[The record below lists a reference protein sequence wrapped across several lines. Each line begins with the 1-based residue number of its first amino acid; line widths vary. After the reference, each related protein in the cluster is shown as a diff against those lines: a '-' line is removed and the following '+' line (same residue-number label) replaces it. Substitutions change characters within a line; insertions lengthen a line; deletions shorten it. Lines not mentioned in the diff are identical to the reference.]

1 MNVPIKVA
9 LIGAGRIGQEHAK
22 NLASFPNVEVAVICD
37 PIIASA
43 ERVRPLARAGR
54 VTDNVEDALKSPGVQ
69 AVVICTPTDTHADL
83 IEAAAHAGKAVFCE
97 KPVALDLD
105 RTRQA
110 LKAVEEKGAPFQIG
124 FQRRFDTGYAEAKR
138 RLDSGELGRIDQFRA
153 VGRDPAP
160 PPREYLAKSGGIF
173 IDQAI
178 HDFDIAR
185 FLGGE
190 IEEVSAWGAA
200 RFDENVAAL
209 GDIDTATTLLRFES
223 GALGVIENS
232 RKAVYGYDIVTEI
245 FGEHGKIVIQAEPK
259 TPIRQYS
266 EKGYQLDHYFFFMD
280 RFQAAFRA
288 ELESFFKHLSDGS
301 NISPSAYD
309 ALESLKISVAATKSW
324 KEGRPVKIS
333 EVS

>member
-1 MNVPIKVA
+1 MNETIKVA

-22 NLASFPNVEVAVICD
+22 NLASYPNVEVAVVCD
-37 PIIASA
+37 PIIAAA
-43 ERVRPLARAGR
+43 ERVKPLARADR
-54 VTDNVEDALKSPGVQ
+54 VTDKVEEALNLPGVQ

-97 KPVALDLD
+97 KPVALDLQ
-105 RTRQA
+105 RTQQA
-110 LKAVEEKGAPFQIG
+110 LKAVKENRVPFQIG

-190 IEEVSAWGAA
+190 IEEVSAWGAV
-200 RFDENVAAL
+200 RFDENVAAI
-209 GDIDTATTLLRFES
+209 GDVDTATTLLRFKN
-223 GALGVIENS
+223 GALGVPVMPLQK
-232 RKAVYGYDIVTEI
+232 RKSMRGTLA
-245 FGEHGKIVIQAEPK
+245 
-259 TPIRQYS
+259 
-266 EKGYQLDHYFFFMD
+266 
-280 RFQAAFRA
+280 
-288 ELESFFKHLSDGS
+288 
-301 NISPSAYD
+301 
-309 ALESLKISVAATKSW
+309 SLKPL
-324 KEGRPVKIS
+324 ER
-333 EVS
+333 